1 MISTAFE
8 FIPIHPAEQ
17 LTRPSIRA
25 DCGAKQSF
33 MKLISSLSL
42 VAALI
47 IGMFNASAQRD
58 FSKVEIK
65 ATPVAGNIHMLE
77 GQGGNIAVSTG
88 PDGVLMVDNQ
98 FAPLAEKISA
108 AIEKLDQGPIKFVL
122 NTHLHGDHT
131 GGNAHFGK
139 KASIVA
145 HANVRKRMAADSKNP
160 KEALPVVTFDESTSV
175 HINGE
180 EIRLIYVG
188 PGHTDGDSII
198 HFTKSGV
205 FHMGDQFFNGRFPF
219 VDLGSGGDVAGLL
232 KNIEAALKLIPADAK
247 IIPGHGALATKPD
260 LEKYRDML
268 VETTS
273 LVKKAI
279 AEGKTLADVK
289 AAGVPE
295 KYKDWGSGFINASRW
310 LEISYN
316 SLSKK

>member
-1 MISTAFE
+1 MKTLHLSALAVFLTFSGS
-8 FIPIHPAEQ
+8 PAH
-17 LTRPSIRA
+17 
-25 DCGAKQSF
+25 
-33 MKLISSLSL
+33 
-42 VAALI
+42 
-47 IGMFNASAQRD
+47 AQRD
-58 FSKVEIK
+58 MSKVEIK
-65 ATPVAGNIHMLE
+65 ATAVAGNIHMLE

-88 PDGVLMVDNQ
+88 PDGVLMVDDQ
-98 FAPLAEKISA
+98 FAPLAEKIAA
-108 AIEKLDQGPIKFVL
+108 AIEKLDHGPIKFLL
-122 NTHLHGDHT
+122 NTHWHGDHT

-145 HANVRKRMAADSKNP
+145 HVNVRKRLADKSDTP
-160 KEALPVVTFDESTSV
+160 KEALPVITFDDSASV

-180 EIRLIYVG
+180 EVRLIHLG

-232 KNIEAALKLIPADAK
+232 KNIETALPKIPADAR
-247 IIPGHGALATKPD
+247 IIPGHGALASKAD

-268 VETTS
+268 VETTG
-273 LVKKAI
+273 LVKKAL

-295 KYKDWGSGFINASRW
+295 KYKEWGGGFINASRW

-316 SLSKK
+316 SLSKKSQ

>member
-1 MISTAFE
+1 
-8 FIPIHPAEQ
+8 
-17 LTRPSIRA
+17 
-25 DCGAKQSF
+25 
-33 MKLISSLSL
+33 MKTNLLPHIACLL
-42 VAALI
+42 FATGVAAP
-47 IGMFNASAQRD
+47 AQRD
-58 FSKVEIK
+58 LANVQIK

-77 GQGGNIAVSTG
+77 GSGGNIAVSTG
-88 PDGVLMVDNQ
+88 PDGVLIVDDQ
-98 FAPLAEKISA
+98 YAPLAEKIAA

-122 NTHLHGDHT
+122 NTHWHGDHT

-145 HANVRKRMAADSKNP
+145 HANVRKRLADKSDTP
-160 KEALPVVTFDESTSV
+160 KEALPVVTFTDSASV

-180 EIRLIYVG
+180 EIQLIHLG

-205 FHMGDQFFNGRFPF
+205 FHMGDLFFNGRFPF

-232 KNIEAALKLIPADAK
+232 KCVEAALKKIPADAK
-247 IIPGHGALATKPD
+247 IIPGHGALGTRAD

-279 AEGKTLADVK
+279 ADGKSVADVK
-289 AAGVPE
+289 AAGLPE
-295 KYKDWGSGFINASRW
+295 KYKEWGSGFINTSRW

>member
-1 MISTAFE
+1 MKRISF
-8 FIPIHPAEQ
+8 
-17 LTRPSIRA
+17 
-25 DCGAKQSF
+25 
-33 MKLISSLSL
+33 LSL
-42 VAALI
+42 IATLSLGVST
-47 IGMFNASAQRD
+47 ASAQRD

-98 FAPLAEKISA
+98 FAPLAEKITS
-108 AIEKLDQGPIKFVL
+108 AIEKLDHGPIKFVL

-160 KEALPVVTFDESTSV
+160 KEALPVVTFDETASV

-180 EIRLIYVG
+180 EIRLIYIG

-247 IIPGHGALATKPD
+247 IIPGHGALANKAD

-273 LVKKAI
+273 LVNKAI
-279 AEGKTLADVK
+279 NEGKSLADVK

-295 KYKDWGSGFINASRW
+295 KYKDWGTGFINTSRW

-316 SLSKK
+316 SLAKKSQ

>member
-1 MISTAFE
+1 MKTRLSSSIACLLLVTA
-8 FIPIHPAEQ
+8 
-17 LTRPSIRA
+17 
-25 DCGAKQSF
+25 
-33 MKLISSLSL
+33 SL
-42 VAALI
+42 AL
-47 IGMFNASAQRD
+47 AQRD
-58 FSKVEIK
+58 FGNVQIK

-77 GQGGNIAVSTG
+77 GSGGNIAVSTG
-88 PDGVLMVDNQ
+88 PDGVLMVDDQ
-98 FAPLAEKISA
+98 FAPLAEKIAA
-108 AIEKLDQGPIKFVL
+108 AIEKLDHGPIKFLL
-122 NTHLHGDHT
+122 NTHWHGDHT

-145 HANVRKRMAADSKNP
+145 HANVRKRLADKSDTP
-160 KEALPVVTFDESTSV
+160 KEALPVVTFGDSASV
-175 HINGE
+175 HVNGE
-180 EIRLIYVG
+180 EIKLIHLG

-205 FHMGDQFFNGRFPF
+205 FHLGDLFFNGRFPF

-232 KNIEAALKLIPADAK
+232 RIIEASLEKIPADAK
-247 IIPGHGALATKPD
+247 IIPGHGALATRAD

-268 VETTS
+268 VETTG

-279 AEGKTLADVK
+279 AEGKSLADVK

-295 KYKDWGSGFINASRW
+295 KYKDWGGGFINASRW

>member
-1 MISTAFE
+1 
-8 FIPIHPAEQ
+8 
-17 LTRPSIRA
+17 
-25 DCGAKQSF
+25 
-33 MKLISSLSL
+33 MKHLALAGL
-42 VAALI
+42 VAGLSC
-47 IGMFNASAQRD
+47 GTFNAAAQRD

-65 ATPVAGNIHMLE
+65 AAPVAGNIHMLE
-77 GQGGNIAVSTG
+77 GSGGNIAVSTG
-88 PDGVLMVDNQ
+88 PDGVLMVDDQ
-98 FAPLAEKISA
+98 FAPLAGKIAA

-139 KASIVA
+139 TASIVA

-160 KEALPVVTFDESTSV
+160 KEALPVMTFDESASV

-180 EIRLIYVG
+180 EIRLIHVG

-205 FHMGDQFFNGRFPF
+205 FHMGDLFFNGRFPF
-219 VDLGSGGDVAGLL
+219 VDVGSGGDVAGLL
-232 KNIEAALKLIPADAK
+232 KNIEASLSKIPADAK
-247 IIPGHGALATKPD
+247 IIPGHGALATRAD

-268 VETTS
+268 AETS
-273 LVKKAI
+273 DLVKKAI
-279 AEGKTLADVK
+279 TEGKSLADVK
-289 AAGVPE
+289 AAGVPD
-295 KYKDWGSGFINASRW
+295 KYKDWGSGFINTSRW

>member
-1 MISTAFE
+1 MKIQHLTALALSFSL
-8 FIPIHPAEQ
+8 IALPA
-17 LTRPSIRA
+17 
-25 DCGAKQSF
+25 
-33 MKLISSLSL
+33 
-42 VAALI
+42 V
-47 IGMFNASAQRD
+47 AQRD
-58 FSKVEIK
+58 MSKVEIK
-65 ATPVAGNIHMLE
+65 TTTVAGNIHMLE

-88 PDGVLMVDNQ
+88 PDGVLMVDDQ

-108 AIEKLDQGPIKFVL
+108 AIEKLDQGPIKFLL
-122 NTHLHGDHT
+122 NTHWHGDHT

-145 HANVRKRMAADSKNP
+145 HTNVRKRLADKSDTA
-160 KEALPVVTFDESTSV
+160 KEALPVVTFEDSASV

-180 EIRLIYVG
+180 EVRLIYLG

-247 IIPGHGALATKPD
+247 IIPGHGALATKAD

-268 VETTS
+268 IETTG

-295 KYKDWGSGFINASRW
+295 KYKEWGSGFINASRW
-310 LEISYN
+310 LEISFN
-316 SLSKK
+316 SLSKKSQ

>member
-1 MISTAFE
+1 MKTNLLPHIACLLLATAC
-8 FIPIHPAEQ
+8 AT
-17 LTRPSIRA
+17 L
-25 DCGAKQSF
+25 
-33 MKLISSLSL
+33 
-42 VAALI
+42 
-47 IGMFNASAQRD
+47 AQRD
-58 FSKVEIK
+58 FANVQIK

-77 GQGGNIAVSTG
+77 GSGGNIAVSTG
-88 PDGVLMVDNQ
+88 PDGVLIVDDQ
-98 FAPLAEKISA
+98 FAPLAEKIAA

-122 NTHLHGDHT
+122 NTHWHGDHT
-131 GGNAHFGK
+131 GGNAFFGK

-145 HANVRKRMAADSKNP
+145 HANVRKRLADKSDTP
-160 KEALPVVTFDESTSV
+160 KEALPVVTFGDSASV

-180 EIRLIYVG
+180 EIRLIHLG

-205 FHMGDQFFNGRFPF
+205 VHMGDLFFNGRFPV

-232 KNIEAALKLIPADAK
+232 KSVDAALDKIPADAK
-247 IIPGHGALATKPD
+247 IIPGHGALGTRAD

-268 VETTS
+268 VETTG

-279 AEGKTLADVK
+279 ADGKSLADVK
-289 AAGVPE
+289 TAGLPE
-295 KYKDWGSGFINASRW
+295 KWKDWGSGFINTSRW